1 MSADSETI
9 AAYEAHA
16 RAYAERTGRAPAP
29 GLAEFIAGLPEGA
42 RVLDLG
48 CGPGDS
54 AARLM
59 AQGFSVDAV
68 DATPAM
74 VAEARARGIAA
85 RRATFDEI
93 AGDALYDGIW
103 ANYSLLHA
111 PRSAMPGHLARLH
124 HALKPGGLF
133 HIGLKLGEG
142 EKRDA
147 LGRRY
152 SYYTEAG
159 LDRLLTEAGFT
170 PVARGFRE
178 GIGQDGTGFHGIWI
192 QSRG

>member
-1 MSADSETI
+1 MSADRQTI

-16 RAYAERTGRAPAP
+16 RAYAERTGGAPAA
-29 GLAEFIAGLPEGA
+29 GLAEFAAALPEGA

-48 CGPGDS
+48 CGPGDT
-54 AARLM
+54 AKRLM

-74 VAEARARGIAA
+74 VAEARARGVAA
-85 RRATFDEI
+85 RLATFDEI

-124 HALKPGGLF
+124 RALKPGGLF

-142 EKRDA
+142 ETRDA

-159 LDRLLTEAGFT
+159 LDRRLAEAGFT

-178 GIGQDGTGFHGIWI
+178 GTGQDGTGFHGIWI